1 MEKIKLLYD
10 LLNIPSV
17 NGRDDEGTAARFL
30 SSYLG
35 ERGLETYVQEI
46 DEKHSNVIAVL
57 PGRTDDVIL
66 WNGHLDTV
74 PYGDTGAW
82 KTKPGTAEE
91 KDGKIYARG
100 ASDMKSGLAAMAYVL
115 GALGG
120 QGYRPEKT
128 ILFLGTCDEE
138 RGGLGASY
146 FMEHAENLEP
156 ELILIGEPTD
166 CRLGVAQKGCIW
178 LKLHVEGT
186 ASHGAEPEQG
196 ANALEGGFRVL
207 NELKAYVQKHT
218 HGVLGA
224 ATMQITEAS
233 GGTAPNMTA
242 DRAEFTADIRLVPPM
257 KKEALMDEMRDICE
271 TYSALSK
278 NPIRFQY
285 EILNDRMPVEVSGEN
300 RWIQYFQKLGEK
312 RFGYTG
318 IHYFT
323 DASVL
328 CRRWKDVPVILFG
341 PGEPSMCHKANE
353 YVAVCRYMEAIDTL
367 MKFCQNME

>member
-1 MEKIKLLYD
+1 MEKIRLLYD

-57 PGRTDDVIL
+57 PGKTDDVIL

-257 KKEALMDEMRDICE
+257 KKEALLDEMRDICE

>member
-1 MEKIKLLYD
+1 MDRIKLLHD

-17 NGRDDEGTAARFL
+17 NGKDDEGTAARFL

-35 ERGLETYVQEI
+35 ARGLKTYVQEI

-57 PGRTDDVIL
+57 PGRTDDIII

-74 PYGDTGAW
+74 PYGDAGAW
-82 KTKPGTAEE
+82 KSEPGTAEE
-91 KDGKIYARG
+91 RDGKIYARG

-115 GALGG
+115 GVLGER
-120 QGYRPEKT
+120 GYLPEKT

-138 RGGLGASY
+138 RGGLGAEY

-178 LKLHVEGT
+178 LRLHVEGT

-196 ANALEGGFRVL
+196 ANALEGGFCVL
-207 NELKAYVQKHT
+207 NELKDYVGRHE

-224 ATMQITEAS
+224 ATMQITEAL

-242 DRAEFTADIRLVPPM
+242 DRADFTADIRLVPPM
-257 KKEALMDEMRDICE
+257 TKKDLTDKMHDICE
-271 TYSALSK
+271 KYSSLSR
-278 NPIRFQY
+278 NPIRFEY
-285 EILNDRMPVEVSGEN
+285 EIINERMPVEVGEEN
-300 RWIQYFQKLGEK
+300 PWVQYFQRLEETK
-312 RFGYTG
+312 RSYTG
-318 IHYFT
+318 INYFT

-328 CRRWKDVPVILFG
+328 CRKWEDVPVILFG
-341 PGEPSMCHKANE
+341 PGEPAMCHKANE
-353 YVAVCRYMEAIDTL
+353 YVVVRRYLEAIDTL